1 MSVRYR
7 SPRRRQAVC
16 GDCKYGM
23 LPDFGPERALTAKA
37 PSPTPPPHHEVSTAS
52 SKAVM
57 KVAYEKGKSV
67 GSRGAI
73 VMGFFGAVFL
83 SLTLAWQWRVSGAGL
98 LLPFLVFA
106 LIGAAAL
113 RVIRRGNRGSA
124 LSSRAR
130 KTVMWASTAEGI
142 GIFVA
147 VYLVTNLHRPEWR
160 LPAMALIV
168 GLHFLPIAQAAATR
182 TFYILGAALIAI
194 ALAGFMIPAPFGSAL
209 AGVAAAGCLWVAS
222 LAAIR
227 RDGRTA
233 PAIASPA

>member
-1 MSVRYR
+1 
-7 SPRRRQAVC
+7 
-16 GDCKYGM
+16 
-23 LPDFGPERALTAKA
+23 
-37 PSPTPPPHHEVSTAS
+37 
-52 SKAVM
+52 
-57 KVAYEKGKSV
+57 
-67 GSRGAI
+67 
-73 VMGFFGAVFL
+73 MGFFGAVFL

-106 LIGAAAL
+106 LIGGAAL

-124 LSSRAR
+124 LSRRAR

-147 VYLVTNLHRPEWR
+147 VNFVTNLHRPEWR

-194 ALAGFMIPAPFGSAL
+194 ALAGFMIPAPFGGTL